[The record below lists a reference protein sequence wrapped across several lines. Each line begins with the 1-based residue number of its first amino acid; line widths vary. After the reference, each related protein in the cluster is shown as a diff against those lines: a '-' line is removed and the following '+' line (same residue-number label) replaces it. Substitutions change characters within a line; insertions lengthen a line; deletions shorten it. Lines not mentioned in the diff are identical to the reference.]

1 LNRFSNFKFR
11 NFEKETE
18 TKNFK
23 TQKEIKNVKN
33 EKSKAL
39 NVTGLARFGSSD

>member
-1 LNRFSNFKFR
+1 LKRFSNFKFR

-18 TKNFK
+18 TEKFK
-23 TQKEIKNVKN
+23 TQKEIEKVKN

-39 NVTGLARFGSSD
+39 NATGPARFESSD

>member
-18 TKNFK
+18 TENFK
-23 TQKEIKNVKN
+23 TQKEIEKVKN

-39 NVTGLARFGSSD
+39 NATEPARFRSSD